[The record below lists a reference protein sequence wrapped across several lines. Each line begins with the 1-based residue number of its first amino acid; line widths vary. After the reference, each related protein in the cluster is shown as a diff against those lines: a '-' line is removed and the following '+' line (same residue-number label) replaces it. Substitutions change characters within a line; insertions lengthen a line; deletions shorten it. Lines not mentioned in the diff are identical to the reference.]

1 MKEISLNSIITRNE
15 DVLSGMVD
23 DEAVI
28 MSIESGNY
36 HLINETGRRIWE
48 LLEQPRSVAGLC
60 DILTEEFSVD
70 RETCQTEV
78 LGFLEALQS
87 RQVVLVT

>member
-15 DVLSGMVD
+15 DVLSGLVD

-48 LLEQPRSVAGLC
+48 LLEKPKTVAQLC
-60 DILTEEFSVD
+60 DILAEEFAVEQ
-70 RETCQTEV
+70 ETCQLEV
-78 LGFLEALQS
+78 LQFLVALRA
-87 RQVVLVT
+87 RQVVIVT

>member
-1 MKEISLNSIITRNE
+1 MDELSLNSTITRNE
-15 DVLSGMVD
+15 DVLSGLVD

-48 LLEQPRSVAGLC
+48 LLETPKTVAQLC
-60 DILTEEFSVD
+60 DILAEEFAVEQ
-70 RETCQTEV
+70 ETCQTEV
-78 LGFLEALQS
+78 LQFLVALRA
-87 RQVVLVT
+87 RQVVIVT